1 MAGDAR
7 WIAVLALQSLGC
19 SPELLT
25 VEIDPGDAR
34 SMVVAY
40 LEPGGALGEVFAL
53 DLEGSKGPLT
63 LPRRPG
69 AEVYALT
76 YSCPRSSL
84 GLGAL
89 SPPRRPGGVRL
100 RTPRHVWHGS
110 ATGLSPAD
118 WQAATELPA
127 ALSALEL
134 EGVAPNPCRSFHLES
149 QTMPMIS
156 SIALLGQDRAR
167 VVVNARTRL
176 NVHAFG
182 SWVPEVVLRPSAP
195 VYAGAAL
202 SDGLGNAYF
211 LSTKG
216 TFWRVTPAL
225 ELSLSSTRTGTLDDF
240 SRYSDSRA
248 AGPTDGDASGDIFF
262 VTEAGRIDHFDG
274 RAWTFIRSDPPVAS
288 QRVGALWL
296 RPQSALLVGSLASD
310 IVIVE
315 DGVQHREAV
324 IPQNRREDLD
334 GAAWIPA
341 LGGPVVYSSEG
352 AIWSR
357 LPDGSYREL
366 GLEAAL
372 GWRIEAMAPAER
384 GFLFANRGSSGTI
397 PPLTESVIILH
408 DVELG
413 TCAESIPTPY
423 TRVHALLPAG
433 EGRWVIY
440 GNRTTTTGSVTPYL
454 GFLTSSSPVERC
466 D

>member
-40 LEPGGALGEVFAL
+40 LEPGGELGEIFAL
-53 DLEGSKGPLT
+53 DLEGSTGPLT

-69 AEVYALT
+69 AEVYALA
-76 YSCPRSSL
+76 YSCPRSAL
-84 GLGAL
+84 GLTAL
-89 SPPRRPGGVRL
+89 RPPRRLGGVRL
-100 RTPRHVWHGS
+100 RTPRHIWHGS
-110 ATGLSPAD
+110 ATSLSPAG

-127 ALSALEL
+127 PLRALEL
-134 EGVAPNPCRSFHLES
+134 EGVAPSPCRSFRLES
-149 QTMPMIS
+149 QPLPLIS
-156 SIALLGQDRAR
+156 SIAVLGKDRDR
-167 VVVNARTRL
+167 VVVNARTTL

-182 SWVPEVVLRPSAP
+182 SLTPEAILRPSSPA
-195 VYAGAAL
+195 YAGAAL
-202 SDGLGNAYF
+202 SDGAGNAYF

-216 TFWRVTPAL
+216 TFWRVTPEQ

-248 AGPTDGDASGDIFF
+248 AGPTDGDARSDIFF

-274 RAWTFIRSDPPVAS
+274 AAWTLIRSDPPVPL

-296 RPQSALLVGSLASD
+296 GPRRALLVGSLASD
-310 IVIVE
+310 TVIVE

-324 IPQNRREDLD
+324 IAQNRREDLD

-341 LGGPVVYSSEG
+341 LGGPVVYSTEG
-352 AIWSR
+352 GIWSR
-357 LPDGSYREL
+357 LADGSYREL
-366 GLEAAL
+366 VLETAV
-372 GWRIEAMAPAER
+372 GWRIESMAPAER

-397 PPLTESVIILH
+397 PPLTESVILFH

-413 TCAESIPTPY
+413 TCPEAIPTPY
-423 TRVHALLPAG
+423 TRVHGMLPAG
-433 EGRWVIY
+433 EGRWAIY
-440 GNRTTTTGSVTPYL
+440 GNRTTATGSVTPYL
-454 GFLTSSSPVERC
+454 GFLTSEAQVERC